1 MDHEGVDLV
10 EYVQNVLKERVPLKN
25 IAITLGFED
34 PRKLKRPMT
43 KKYWARISVFKIT
56 QMLRNCLL
64 SYKTCF

>member
-34 PRKLKRPMT
+34 PRKLKRLMT
-43 KKYWARISVFKIT
+43 KSIGQEF
-56 QMLRNCLL
+56 QCL
-64 SYKTCF
+64 